1 MRGGQRR
8 STSPV
13 LGNYRPD
20 EAAHEPP
27 SCIQLLRQR
36 RVDSLPTASERADR
50 LMVVMKRCTKEAV
63 RPREGPSKRRDIS
76 DAADA
81 DQIEASGARRR
92 DAAARRFRA
101 AGRLPAI
108 ASSTA
113 SPRIDSAA
121 VGTNTTPATT
131 TPATTT
137 LATTTP
143 ATAAAIVSIVVPDRE
158 SLLRRAD
165 YVSAD
170 GNRVRIGDVE
180 ISTTGAIS
188 RSGPAER

>member
-63 RPREGPSKRRDIS
+63 RPREGPSKRRDMS

-121 VGTNTTPATT
+121 VGTNTT
-131 TPATTT
+131 

-143 ATAAAIVSIVVPDRE
+143 ATAAAIVSIVVLDRE

>member
-1 MRGGQRR
+1 
-8 STSPV
+8 
-13 LGNYRPD
+13 
-20 EAAHEPP
+20 
-27 SCIQLLRQR
+27 
-36 RVDSLPTASERADR
+36 
-50 LMVVMKRCTKEAV
+50 MVVMKRCTKEAV
-63 RPREGPSKRRDIS
+63 RPREGPSKRRDMS

-131 TPATTT
+131 TPA
-137 LATTTP
+137 
-143 ATAAAIVSIVVPDRE
+143 AIVSIVVPDRE